1 MIVDDFRTRVD
12 AFFFSSSFKLQWQ
25 YERKKKTTG
34 NISDIDIKKNYKDN
48 SSYIYIKINDDTSK
62 QRNVVINYM
71 RTVENV
77 RCWIV
82 H

>member
-1 MIVDDFRTRVD
+1 M
-12 AFFFSSSFKLQWQ
+12 
-25 YERKKKTTG
+25 
-34 NISDIDIKKNYKDN
+34 SDIDIKKNYKDN